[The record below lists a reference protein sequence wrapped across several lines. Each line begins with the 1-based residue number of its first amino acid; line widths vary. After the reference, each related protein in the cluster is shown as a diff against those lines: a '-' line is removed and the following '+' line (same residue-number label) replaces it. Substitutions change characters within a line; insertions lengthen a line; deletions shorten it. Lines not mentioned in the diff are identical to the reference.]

1 MKKFVCGICGFIY
14 DEAAGIPASGI
25 APGTRWEELHGGW
38 VCPWCGAAK
47 EMFREQVLP
56 EAGEAGEKSSGPD
69 KAEQAGEK
77 LSGPDKA
84 EQAGEKSSGTD
95 KAGPSGEEEDLRELT
110 PGEMSALCSN
120 LARGCEKQYLK
131 EEALLFTRLAG
142 YFKDKTLA
150 DGGGDVKALKAMTE
164 YDLDTAFPSADQAAG
179 GETDR
184 GALRALVWSR
194 KVTAMMDSLLARY
207 EREGSGFLEHT
218 NVYVCDICG
227 FIYVGDTPPDICPVC
242 KVPSWKMSKVERRSQ
257 A

>member
-14 DEAAGIPASGI
+14 DEAVGIPASGI
-25 APGTRWEELHGGW
+25 APGTRWEELPGGW

-69 KAEQAGEK
+69 KA
-77 LSGPDKA
+77 GPA
-84 EQAGEKSSGTD
+84 
-95 KAGPSGEEEDLRELT
+95 GEEEDLRELT

-150 DGGGDVKALKAMTE
+150 NGGGDVKALKAMTE

>member
-56 EAGEAGEKSSGPD
+56 EAEQAGEKSSGPD

-77 LSGPDKA
+77 SSGPDKA
-84 EQAGEKSSGTD
+84 
-95 KAGPSGEEEDLRELT
+95 GPAGEEEDLRELT

-242 KVPSWKMSKVERRSQ
+242 RVPSWKMSKVERRSQ

>member
-56 EAGEAGEKSSGPD
+56 EAEQAGEKSSGPD

-77 LSGPDKA
+77 SSGPDKA
-84 EQAGEKSSGTD
+84 
-95 KAGPSGEEEDLRELT
+95 GPAGEEEDLRELT

>member
-25 APGTRWEELHGGW
+25 APGTRWEELPGGW

-56 EAGEAGEKSSGPD
+56 EAEQAGEKSSGPD
-69 KAEQAGEK
+69 KA
-77 LSGPDKA
+77 GPA
-84 EQAGEKSSGTD
+84 
-95 KAGPSGEEEDLRELT
+95 GEEEDLRELT

>member
-1 MKKFVCGICGFIY
+1 M
-14 DEAAGIPASGI
+14 P
-25 APGTRWEELHGGW
+25 GGW

-56 EAGEAGEKSSGPD
+56 EAEQAGEKSSGPD

-77 LSGPDKA
+77 SSGPDKA
-84 EQAGEKSSGTD
+84 
-95 KAGPSGEEEDLRELT
+95 GPAGEEEDLRELT

-242 KVPSWKMSKVERRSQ
+242 RVPSWKMSKVERRSQ

>member
-25 APGTRWEELHGGW
+25 APGTRWEELPGGW

-77 LSGPDKA
+77 SSGPDKA
-84 EQAGEKSSGTD
+84 
-95 KAGPSGEEEDLRELT
+95 GPAGEEEDLRELT

-242 KVPSWKMSKVERRSQ
+242 RVPSWKMSKVERRSQ

>member
-1 MKKFVCGICGFIY
+1 
-14 DEAAGIPASGI
+14 
-25 APGTRWEELHGGW
+25 
-38 VCPWCGAAK
+38 
-47 EMFREQVLP
+47 
-56 EAGEAGEKSSGPD
+56 
-69 KAEQAGEK
+69 
-77 LSGPDKA
+77 
-84 EQAGEKSSGTD
+84 
-95 KAGPSGEEEDLRELT
+95 
-110 PGEMSALCSN
+110 SN

-142 YFKDKTLA
+142 YFKDKTPA
-150 DGGGDVKALKAMTE
+150 GGGGDVKALKAMTE
-164 YDLDTAFPSADQAAG
+164 YDLDTAFSSADQAAG

>member
-25 APGTRWEELHGGW
+25 PPGTRWEELPGGW

-77 LSGPDKA
+77 SSGPDKA
-84 EQAGEKSSGTD
+84 
-95 KAGPSGEEEDLRELT
+95 GPAGEEEDLRELT